1 MSIKAISAIIA
12 VVAGAALAAP
22 ASAQQRGTLEVGA
35 FVTGATFDDDLGL
48 SRGVGGGGR
57 LGMYLDP
64 KWSIEFEDAELAA
77 TRPNGLRDVG
87 VGILSG
93 RLVATPFRT
102 GNVSLLVGAGAG
114 VSTETNFLHSYGVDL
129 LAGAKF
135 DIGSRAAFRV
145 DAVWDWLANENYK
158 QYKSVR
164 MGIVMYRHPNRIAT
178 P

>member
-1 MSIKAISAIIA
+1 MKISILTACLAA
-12 VVAGAALAAP
+12 VVMAVPAA
-22 ASAQQRGTLEVGA
+22 AQQRGTMEIGA
-35 FVTGATFDDDLGL
+35 FVTGSSFDQNLGL
-48 SRGVGGGGR
+48 TRGYGGGGR

-64 KWSIEFEDAELAA
+64 HWAIEFEDAELAA
-77 TRPNGLRDVG
+77 SRPNGLADVG

-93 RLVATPFRT
+93 RLVATPFRSGIMT
-102 GNVSLLVGAGAG
+102 LLVGAGAG

-145 DAVWDWLANENYK
+145 DAVWDWLANQNYQ

-164 MGIVMYRHPNRIAT
+164 MGFVMYRHPSRIA
-178 P
+178 PQ